1 MIVGNMVFAP
11 RFVLVLLLAV
21 ALLCRGE
28 PAAAQGNPPV
38 RETPRAAPLP
48 VSSTA
53 EHIFEEARG
62 KLLQIRTELAAS
74 GHQTSLGSAFLV
86 TDNGIAITNYHVVS
100 QYVLEPN
107 LYRLHYFTAAGERG
121 DLQLLGFDVAD
132 DLAVVRLDNPPK
144 DHFNFDAR
152 KLEELTK
159 GERLYAMGN
168 PLDIGFAIVEG
179 TYNGLVERSY
189 TPRIHFS
196 GALNPGMSG
205 GPAVAPDGAVIGV
218 NVATRLGGSLVS
230 FLVPAGYAVAL
241 LAEAQQH
248 EPPAPSA
255 LRAELGRQIAARQ
268 ATLYA
273 ALAAGGYRGAHFG
286 PYIAAESKLDW
297 FTCWSQTN
305 AEQVPKPRAAVETT
319 NCSSDSD
326 LFVADDLSVGR
337 LTIAHSYARST
348 DLNAFQFAALLQ
360 QQDRLAWNGFAREKW
375 YTAQRC
381 DQGFTVATEPD
392 QGPPVHALWC
402 ARAYKSFDALY
413 DVAVTSVTEDRKA
426 EALISRFSLQAV
438 SYETAIATIRQ
449 FFEALRWQK

>member
-1 MIVGNMVFAP
+1 MIDGNMVFGS

-21 ALLCRGE
+21 AMLCRGG
-28 PAAAQGNPPV
+28 PAAAQDNPPS
-38 RETPRAAPLP
+38 PRQTAVAAP

-53 EHIFEEARG
+53 QQIFEAARA

-86 TDNGIAITNYHVVS
+86 TDGGIAITNYHVVS

-107 LYRLHYFTAAGERG
+107 LYRLQYFTAAGERG
-121 DLQLLGFDVAD
+121 DLQLLGFDIAN
-132 DLAVVRLDNPPK
+132 DLAVVRLANAPRG
-144 DHFNFDAR
+144 HFAFDGR
-152 KLEELTK
+152 KLDDLTK

-205 GPAVAPDGAVIGV
+205 GPAVAPNGEVIGI

-241 LAEAQQH
+241 LADAQQR
-248 EPPAPSA
+248 EPPEPGA
-255 LRAELGRQIAARQ
+255 LRAEIGRQIAARQ

-273 ALAAGGYRGAHFG
+273 ALTAGGYQPARFG

-305 AEQVPKPRAAVETT
+305 AEQVPKPRAAIETT

-326 LFVADDLSVGR
+326 LFVANDLSVGR

-348 DLNAFQFAALLQ
+348 DLNAFQFAALLEQ
-360 QQDRLAWNGFAREKW
+360 QNRLPWNGFPREKW
-375 YTAQRC
+375 YTTQRC
-381 DQGFTVATEPD
+381 DQDFTISTAPD
-392 QGPPVHALWC
+392 QGPPVQAIWC
-402 ARAYKSFDALY
+402 ARAYKDFDDLY
-413 DVAVTSVTEDRKA
+413 DVAVTSVTQDRKD
-426 EALISRFSLQAV
+426 EALISRFSLQTV
-438 SYETAIATIRQ
+438 SYETAVATIRQ
-449 FFEALRWQK
+449 FFEALRWKK